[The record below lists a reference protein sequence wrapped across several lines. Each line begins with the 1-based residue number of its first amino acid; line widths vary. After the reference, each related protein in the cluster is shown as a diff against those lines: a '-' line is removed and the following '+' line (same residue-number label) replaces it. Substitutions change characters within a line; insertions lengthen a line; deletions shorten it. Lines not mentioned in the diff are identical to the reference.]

1 MKKLAV
7 VFAVVVSGFVNAQ
20 DPVYVIGEDSTSW
33 VLQSG
38 VGEKV
43 LNQYKLKPG
52 VGGETDTMI
61 TRIKSYFND
70 SSLILHFMR
79 YDSPYTT
86 LNTEVVFESHI
97 IHTGFDMIMNPYD
110 QYFFDSLFINFK
122 NSGIILD
129 REEEY
134 IVTYGLDE
142 RYQPGTEVIPSYNIE
157 WGAISRH
164 IILTIYRVLK

>member
-7 VFAVVVSGFVNAQ
+7 VLAVVVSVFVNGQ
-20 DPVYVIGEDSTSW
+20 DQVYVIGEDSTSL

-70 SSLILHFMR
+70 SSLILHFMTTEIKNQNSYTKKAKQTEASR
-79 YDSPYTT
+79 YTSKAT
-86 LNTEVVFESHI
+86 
-97 IHTGFDMIMNPYD
+97 
-110 QYFFDSLFINFK
+110 K
-122 NSGIILD
+122 
-129 REEEY
+129 
-134 IVTYGLDE
+134 
-142 RYQPGTEVIPSYNIE
+142 
-157 WGAISRH
+157 
-164 IILTIYRVLK
+164 